1 MVILAMKRFL
11 LPILVAF
18 AAVSCVGQLDDD
30 EPNGGGGS
38 SAVSEGAGIFLDF
51 TATWCVNC
59 PRMHE
64 AIGQAQ
70 EARPGKIIP
79 ISVHFQD
86 EMMCDDGK
94 ALINH
99 FEVAAYPTVVANMDA
114 NSLTTATSA
123 ELLLARL
130 DAAASAKKPCAVEGR
145 LQDDGTLTVSVTAQE
160 SAGYS
165 LSVALLEDGI
175 VAAQTGASESYVHD
189 NVFRGFLQ
197 ENLWGDPLGVL
208 EAGVPVTRTY
218 SVPGYGTKAYRVV
231 AYVTH
236 DGIVNAAWA
245 SGQN

>member
-30 EPNGGGGS
+30 DPNGGGGF
-38 SAVSEGAGIFLDF
+38 AVVSEGAGIVLDF

-64 AIGQAQ
+64 AIEQAQ

-86 EMMCDDGK
+86 DMMCEDGK
-94 ALINH
+94 ALIQH
-99 FEVAAYPTVVANMDA
+99 FEVAAYPTAVANMDA
-114 NSLTTATSA
+114 KSMTSATSA
-123 ELLLARL
+123 ELLLAKL
-130 DAAASAKKPCAVEGR
+130 DAAASGKKPCDIEGR
-145 LQDDGTLTVSVTAQE
+145 IAEDGTLTVSVTAQE
-160 SAGYS
+160 TAGYG

-175 VAAQTGASESYVHD
+175 VAAQTGGSENYVHD

-197 ENLWGDPLGVL
+197 ERLLGDSLGIL
-208 EAGVPVTRTY
+208 DAGVPVTRTF
-218 SVPGYGTKAYRVV
+218 SVPDYGKKPYRVV
-231 AYVTH
+231 AFVSH
-236 DGIVNAAWA
+236 EGIVNAAWA

>member
-1 MVILAMKRFL
+1 MVFLAMKRILFS
-11 LPILVAF
+11 ILVAI

-30 EPNGGGGS
+30 EPDVGGGS
-38 SAVSEGAGIFLDF
+38 TEVSEGAGIILDF

-64 AIGQAQ
+64 AIEQAQ
-70 EARPGKIIP
+70 AARPGKVIP

-86 EMMCDDGK
+86 QMMCDDGK
-94 ALINH
+94 ELIDR
-99 FEVAAYPTVVANMDA
+99 FEVAAYPTVIANMDA
-114 NSLTTATSA
+114 KSLTTATSA

-130 DAAASAKKPCAVEGR
+130 DAAASSKKPCAVEGQ
-145 LQDDGTLTVSVTAQE
+145 LQADGTLTVSVTAQE
-160 SAGYS
+160 AAGYT

-175 VAAQTGASESYVHD
+175 VAAQTGATENYVHN

-197 ENLWGDPLGVL
+197 ERLWGDSLGFL
-208 EAGVPVTRTY
+208 DAGVPVTRTY
-218 SVPGYGTKAYRVV
+218 TVPDYGTKQYRVV
-231 AYVTH
+231 AFVCH